1 VRYPY
6 ALVRGVRVLTK
17 IFLLV
22 LAAGLFIVA
31 AGIVYAGIEFRRG
44 ARVARHQAEIAQR
57 DWR

>member
-1 VRYPY
+1 M
-6 ALVRGVRVLTK
+6 TK

-31 AGIVYAGIEFRRG
+31 VGIVYAGIEFRRG